1 MNWITC
7 FSGSNVAILYRSK
20 FGAFGISH
28 RLRQKRQKLHW
39 RWKQAG
45 CADGDRWYSVPIVWA
60 RASTH
65 KTGDLVCGRS
75 QLAAR
80 HLRAARRV
88 VRAGPVKDS
97 LLRARLNG
105 VYDCEKCWQRLMNAF
120 QLPRK
125 SVAFQFD
132 RTLADMPLLC
142 KTFRY
147 FILSRFPW
155 ILQRAPR
162 THFTAIPSAN
172 AVDSADMRMR
182 WWPAKRH
189 REDSHKTQ
197 LQLDLKTPF
206 THPLPIPVPHS
217 LTHS

>member
-1 MNWITC
+1 M
-7 FSGSNVAILYRSK
+7 AIGGTQRRLYE
-20 FGAFGISH
+20 H
-28 RLRQKRQKLHW
+28 VRLRTKRTIWW
-39 RWKQAG
+39 RAV
-45 CADGDRWYSVPIVWA
+45 A
-60 RASTH
+60 
-65 KTGDLVCGRS
+65 
-75 QLAAR
+75 LAAC
-80 HLRAARRV
+80 HLCAERRV
-88 VRAGPVKDS
+88 PRPGPVKDS

-172 AVDSADMRMR
+172 AADFADMRTR
-182 WWPAKRH
+182 WWPTKQPS
-189 REDSHKTQ
+189 EDLHKTQ
-197 LQLDLKTPF
+197 LQLDLKYSLA
-206 THPLPIPVPHS
+206 HPLPLSFLNFH
-217 LTHS
+217 THS